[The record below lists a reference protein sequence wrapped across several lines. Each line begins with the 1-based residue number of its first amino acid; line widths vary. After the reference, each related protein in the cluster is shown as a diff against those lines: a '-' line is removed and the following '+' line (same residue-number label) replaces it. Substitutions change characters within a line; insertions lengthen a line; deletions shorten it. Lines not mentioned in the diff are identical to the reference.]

1 MTAWKK
7 AALCVSLSLM
17 CLFCCVGYA
26 AMSQNLSISGI
37 LNADPPE
44 PQGIY
49 ISKVEVYRTVGLT
62 ENSTDVILPT
72 NLSSS
77 VNVTT
82 QNARIVYAI
91 TVYNKTDMTYWYL
104 GQEIAPETDP
114 NGYIGTSNGIIIT
127 TTDGSSSDSS
137 PFDTSDWV
145 PPHTERTFYATYTFG
160 SRPQGNV
167 STLIN
172 FSFGLHMAS
181 FSDAFLKVLNDQV
194 SEYGYEYLADAF
206 EDNYKEN
213 GSRVIANMAGDE
225 EVFNNLFGAS
235 LTVNMNG
242 DELPVK
248 IVVERRN
255 VDKKEGT
262 GDTYESNSSF
272 KGCEYTVYITVD
284 DLENTNRATVYAVS
298 YTRGADG
305 VWYMIGELY
314 EGKCDVERYENSSN
328 PDDLAFDVS
337 SWRAVAKEYTVIGN
351 LKYKVGYSNG
361 ETDEMVTKIDDVM
374 SIFHQTFYNN
384 INNYANGMLTSVCQ
398 TIYSFTNNN
407 GQQVEHVN
415 TANLAKPGYT
425 ELKRAFDRL
434 KPYCILDNGATNVR
448 LSDKARELSRAEII
462 RILEDIQAAYEYF
475 LAVNSSK

>member
-1 MTAWKK
+1 MKTWSKC
-7 AALCVSLSLM
+7 LICISLSLM
-17 CLFCCVGYA
+17 CLFVCIGYA
-26 AMSQNLSISGI
+26 AYTENISVSGSIG
-37 LNADPPE
+37 ADPPE
-44 PQGIY
+44 PQGLY
-49 ISKVEVYRTVGLT
+49 ISKVEVYHAIGLT
-62 ENSTDVILPT
+62 ENGTEIILPT

-77 VNVTT
+77 FNVTT
-82 QNARIVYAI
+82 QNARITYAI

-127 TTDGSSSDSS
+127 TTDGSSTSS
-137 PFDTSDWV
+137 TPFDQSDWV

-167 STLIN
+167 TTLIN

-181 FSDAFLKVLNDQV
+181 FSDAFLKVLNDRV
-194 SEYGYEYLADAF
+194 SEYGYDYLTDAF

-213 GSRVIANMAGDE
+213 ESRVIANMGDDE
-225 EVFNNLFGAS
+225 EIFNNLFGAS

-242 DELPVK
+242 EELPVK
-248 IVVERRN
+248 IIVERRN
-255 VDKKEGT
+255 VDGNESK
-262 GDTYESNSSF
+262 GDTYEADSSL

-284 DLENTNRATVYAVS
+284 DLENANHATVYTVS

-305 VWYMIGELY
+305 IWYMIGELY
-314 EGKCDVERYENSSN
+314 EGKCNVEQYENSTN
-328 PDDLAFDVS
+328 PNDIAFDIS

-361 ETDEMVTKIDDVM
+361 ETDEMVTEIDDVM

-384 INNYANGMLTSVCQ
+384 INNHANGLLTTVCQ

-407 GQQVEHVN
+407 GQQVEHAN
-415 TANLAKPGYT
+415 ATNLANPGYI
-425 ELKRAFDRL
+425 ELKRAFDNL
-434 KPYCILDNGATNVR
+434 KPYAILDNGATNVR

-462 RILEDIQAAYEYF
+462 RMLEDINSAYEYY
-475 LAVNSSK
+475 LAVNS